1 MYPETAPFKT
11 GSGVLPDTIDDV
23 PVGGHR
29 SILYVNLREL
39 RRHRP
44 WVPGSRQ
51 IFLAAPVGLCPQ
63 GQPLAAHVLSES
75 VSQEAPEG
83 GVRYLTNQTELATV
97 GAS

>member
-63 GQPLAAHVLSES
+63 GHRWHRLGGCGQGQEPCLGGHVPPLGHADSSEG
-75 VSQEAPEG
+75 Q
-83 GVRYLTNQTELATV
+83 
-97 GAS
+97 